1 MGVAVF
7 LAGFGEDDFAAGL
20 AAVFG
25 RAGAGFDGPLLLGL
39 PAGFSRLAAAL
50 RFNSAATALAAAS
63 FSAIGARCTCT
74 KRTWSPSV
82 W

>member
-1 MGVAVF
+1 MGVAALV
-7 LAGFGEDDFAAGL
+7 AGFGEGGFAAGF
-20 AAVFG
+20 AGAFG
-25 RAGAGFDGPLLLGL
+25 RALAGFEGPLLLGL
-39 PAGFSRLAAAL
+39 PADFSRLAAAL
-50 RFNSAATALAAAS
+50 RFNSAAAALAAAS